1 MTEDTKP
8 LPVFTK
14 YNNTEIALLHKDEKR
29 MVKQE
34 KKECYD
40 MTRTII

>member
-14 YNNTEIALLHKDEKR
+14 YNYTEIALLHKEEKR
-29 MVKQE
+29 MVIGDGE
-34 KKECYD
+34 PREEG
-40 MTRTII
+40 MF